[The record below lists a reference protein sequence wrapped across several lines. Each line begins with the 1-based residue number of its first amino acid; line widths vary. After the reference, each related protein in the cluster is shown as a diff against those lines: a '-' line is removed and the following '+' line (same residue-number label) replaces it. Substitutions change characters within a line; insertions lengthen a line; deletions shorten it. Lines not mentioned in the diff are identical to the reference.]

1 MVERFRIAAYTRI
14 SVDTELDKD
23 NTSIENQK
31 AIIGEYCEQ
40 SFPGST
46 VDYFEDRDRSG
57 YSFDQRPGYMKMRG
71 LLMQHQ
77 YDILIIK
84 DLSRFARRNGRGLVE
99 FEDLRDAGLRIIS
112 ISDGIDIPTRD
123 DWFKIQF
130 HFMYNEMPVTES
142 SKKVC
147 AVIANRQKKGEWIC
161 SVPYGYVM
169 TNTKRM
175 LFEMDPAAADVV
187 RMIFRLYLDGW
198 GYKRIANYLTAQHI
212 PTPRM
217 CEKMRKEAAGDEY
230 RGRVKDAWSVV
241 TISEILCNDFYI
253 GTLRQHKYKRK
264 KINGKD
270 VELGEDQHIVFED
283 HHTPIIDYKTF
294 ALVQDQLKVRS
305 TSHYRGV
312 KKYENNY
319 SGLLFCGDCGS
330 PMFSRSRPDLASAY
344 ICGTYHARG
353 LAGCTTH
360 HIRTDV
366 LDDIVKSYMQ
376 RVCTECNDMLSVLN
390 ERLEQDASKVQ
401 VQTSVA
407 EDLAVQIEQ
416 ENETLKV
423 LMRQKTRDVLRAGEN
438 ASIVEA
444 TYDDL
449 IKESTNKIKGLENQ
463 MLMVVDLRNT
473 FVQAERFTRTVLDI
487 LRDIIEKPTLDR
499 KDLCLLVERIV
510 VHTDRVEILF
520 KDDVYQLL
528 QCASGKTEENLAS
541 VAVQSAEKRKNRVLD
556 VRVVSNGD
564 PLEIYTDR
572 EGEVIF
578 KKYSPI
584 GELAIF
590 AGEYAETLYKT
601 CSLSVI
607 ICDRDAVI
615 ATAGVP
621 RKEYADKA
629 LSDELEKVIE
639 SRSLY
644 VWREGMDTIP
654 AIADGSSHTVR
665 CAMPILSEGD
675 IVGCVVSLSGNEK
688 EDKKVPAVDVE
699 TKLIQTAAG
708 FLGRQ
713 LES

>member
-1 MVERFRIAAYTRI
+1 
-14 SVDTELDKD
+14 
-23 NTSIENQK
+23 
-31 AIIGEYCEQ
+31 
-40 SFPGST
+40 
-46 VDYFEDRDRSG
+46 
-57 YSFDQRPGYMKMRG
+57 
-71 LLMQHQ
+71 
-77 YDILIIK
+77 
-84 DLSRFARRNGRGLVE
+84 
-99 FEDLRDAGLRIIS
+99 
-112 ISDGIDIPTRD
+112 
-123 DWFKIQF
+123 
-130 HFMYNEMPVTES
+130 
-142 SKKVC
+142 
-147 AVIANRQKKGEWIC
+147 
-161 SVPYGYVM
+161 
-169 TNTKRM
+169 
-175 LFEMDPAAADVV
+175 V
-187 RMIFRLYLDGW
+187 R
-198 GYKRIANYLTAQHI
+198 
-212 PTPRM
+212 
-217 CEKMRKEAAGDEY
+217 
-230 RGRVKDAWSVV
+230 
-241 TISEILCNDFYI
+241 
-253 GTLRQHKYKRK
+253 
-264 KINGKD
+264 
-270 VELGEDQHIVFED
+270 
-283 HHTPIIDYKTF
+283 
-294 ALVQDQLKVRS
+294 DQLKVRS

-528 QCASGKTEENLAS
+528 QCASGETEENLAS

-584 GELAIF
+584 GELAVF
-590 AGEYAETLYKT
+590 AGEYAETLHKT
-601 CSLSVI
+601 CALSVV

-621 RKEYADKA
+621 RKEYADKP
-629 LSDELEKVIE
+629 LSDEMEKIIE
-639 SRSLY
+639 SRTLY
-644 VWREGMDTIP
+644 AWHEGMDAVPVT
-654 AIADGSSHTVR
+654 AEGTHTVR

-675 IVGCVVSLSGNEK
+675 IVGCVVSLSNGEK
-688 EDKKVPAVDVE
+688 EDKKAPTIDVE